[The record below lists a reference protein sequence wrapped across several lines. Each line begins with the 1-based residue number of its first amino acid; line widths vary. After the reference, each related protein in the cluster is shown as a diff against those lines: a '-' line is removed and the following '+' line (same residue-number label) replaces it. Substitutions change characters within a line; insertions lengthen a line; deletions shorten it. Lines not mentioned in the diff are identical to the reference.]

1 VLAPELTVR
10 VDGAALTVWADE
22 ARITQIVANLLDN
35 ARKATGPDGHVGVW
49 LRQVGA
55 FAELLVTDD
64 GPGVPAADRERIFD
78 RLVRLDNARDRRFS
92 GSGLGLPIARG
103 FARAHGGDLTCV
115 PPPPGDHGAVFRLV
129 LPIRVDPAAR
139 TERITRFAT
148 GPPPAAGPALSEL
161 SGQPETWQS

>member
-1 VLAPELTVR
+1 
-10 VDGAALTVWADE
+10 
-22 ARITQIVANLLDN
+22 VANLLDN
-35 ARKATGPDGHVGVW
+35 ARKATGPDGHAGVW

-55 FAELLVTDD
+55 LAELLVTDD
-64 GPGVPAADRERIFD
+64 GPGVPAEDRDRIFD
-78 RLVRLDNARDRRFS
+78 RLVRLDNARDRRLG

-115 PPPPGDHGAVFRLV
+115 APRPGDQGAVFRLL

-148 GPPPAAGPALSEL
+148 GPLPVPGPGPSEL